1 MIHEQRT
8 SDQAIKSF
16 ERGSRLTGFRKYHGL
31 DTGSKLR
38 KYIFYAD
45 FLFRDSGIIKGN
57 FLSYPR
63 PKLSGV
69 SGVWSHTT
77 PLLLVYIHINNKAH
91 LLDGIY

>member
-8 SDQAIKSF
+8 SDQVSKSF
-16 ERGSRLTGFRKYHGL
+16 ERGSRLTGFCKYHGL

-57 FLSYPR
+57 FDNIFYQ
-63 PKLSGV
+63 
-69 SGVWSHTT
+69 
-77 PLLLVYIHINNKAH
+77 N
-91 LLDGIY
+91 